1 MPLTPEDVRS
11 KRFTAVRLR
20 EGYDMGEVD
29 QFLDEIEVEFE
40 RLISENEEL
49 RAKLAASAG
58 AEPTA
63 AIAAVEARAE
73 VAEVEADEV
82 QAVEVEEQPE
92 PQRIIAPTPTAGP
105 SVGEASAAAARLLE
119 IASNNADELVESAK
133 AEAEAIVNEAQ
144 QKADRIT
151 REARGTADRTET
163 EARIRAQKL
172 DEETAARRKQAFDAI
187 ERERFEIQ
195 RDVEHLRAYEREY
208 RARLKNYFQSQLD
221 MLESQNTVATEL
233 PSEAAQT
240 PQAPRRVLVTEE
252 ENKEKSDEQ

>member
-1 MPLTPEDVRS
+1 MPLTPEDVRN

-49 RAKLAASAG
+49 RAKLAASAH

-63 AIAAVEARAE
+63 AIAAVDVSDKAE
-73 VAEVEADEV
+73 
-82 QAVEVEEQPE
+82 EVEEAKVEVQPE
-92 PQRIIAPTPTAGP
+92 PQPIVAPTPTAVP

-133 AEAEAIVNEAQ
+133 AEAEAIINEAKE
-144 QKADRIT
+144 KADRIT

-172 DEETAARRKQAFDAI
+172 DEETSARRQQAFDAI

-233 PSEAAQT
+233 PPEAAQT
-240 PQAPRRVLVTEE
+240 PQAPRRVLTTEE
-252 ENKEKSDEQ
+252 EHKEKSDEQ

>member
-1 MPLTPEDVRS
+1 MPLTPEDVRN

-49 RAKLAASAG
+49 RAKLAASAH

-63 AIAAVEARAE
+63 AIAAASASEE
-73 VAEVEADEV
+73 VDKVDEVKEEVVEV
-82 QAVEVEEQPE
+82 QAQPE
-92 PQRIIAPTPTAGP
+92 PQPIVAPTPTAAP
-105 SVGEASAAAARLLE
+105 SIGEASAAAARLLE

-133 AEAEAIVNEAQ
+133 AEAEAIVNEAK
-144 QKADRIT
+144 QKAERIT
-151 REARGTADRTET
+151 REARGNADRAET

-172 DEETAARRKQAFDAI
+172 DEETATRRKQAFDAI
-187 ERERFEIQ
+187 DRERSEIQ
-195 RDVEHLRAYEREY
+195 RDVEQLKAYEREY

-221 MLESQNTVATEL
+221 MLESQTTVATEL

-240 PQAPRRVLVTEE
+240 PQAPRRVLTTEGE
-252 ENKEKSDEQ
+252 SDVQ